1 MLARMAAQR
10 RGSFRRRDALRGLIA
25 ASVLVA
31 TLGVVL
37 GIDALPGPLAGPGII
52 SGDVALV
59 DIQATRTATIPS
71 EAATEERREEARR
84 QVPPQ
89 YDYTFERAQAIA
101 QNQLAVFERTVG
113 PVDAAFS
120 AVLTPQSRRLALR
133 SALPEL
139 STQAHLTLAEMD
151 RSEWTALRGEMVRIL
166 DQAQRGEV
174 RDSLLPEARGGLTS
188 RVATRFAP
196 DQRALAGEILS
207 PLLVANSTFDAA
219 ATERARTE
227 AAARVDQV
235 RFSVQRGEVIV
246 RAGDRLDEV
255 AREKLAFFGLLEPRA
270 DPARAA
276 GWLLLAA
283 LVVALLLGWLW
294 RFRPQFWHRSNA
306 LILVGLV
313 LVAVVLALKVTS
325 DRSLVPFIV
334 PAAAAGLIIAVL
346 LDSTAATIVTAIIAV
361 LAGAVVGTVEFT
373 TYVLVG
379 GMVGIIA
386 IRKGERLGMFVQAA
400 VAMAVVNVAVVTLFT
415 LLGDRDFAGLFE
427 LWGAGVVAA
436 VGSAVAAAGSF
447 VVVGNIFGIT
457 TSFQLLELANPSQ
470 PLLRRLLL
478 ETPGTYHHSLMVGN
492 LAERAAEAIDADPL
506 LVRVAAY
513 YHDIG
518 KLANPLAFIENQAGS
533 ENIHDELTAE
543 QSVSLLKA
551 HVANGIDLAYHFKLP
566 KSIIPFIPQ
575 HHGTALM
582 SYFFA
587 RAKEKAVEAAGARP
601 GTPQALTAE
610 ASVEVAR
617 FRHAGPKPQSK
628 EAAILMLADSVEAS
642 VRSLTSQDEPA
653 IRAMVQR
660 MIRERLEDGQFDEC
674 DLTLRDLELIRE
686 AFVQQLLGMYHRR
699 IEYPQNKIVEIE
711 SRRPASSGSGN

>member
-1 MLARMAAQR
+1 MLARSAVQR
-10 RGSFRRRDALRGLIA
+10 QGAFTRRDAIRALIA
-25 ASVLVA
+25 ATLLIA
-31 TLGVVL
+31 TLGLIMGV
-37 GIDALPGPLAGPGII
+37 DALPGPLAGPGIVA
-52 SGDVALV
+52 GDVALV
-59 DIQATRTATIPS
+59 DVEAPRTATIPS
-71 EAATEERREEARR
+71 DAATEQRREEARLA
-84 QVPPQ
+84 VPPQ

-101 QNQLAVFERTVG
+101 EAQLAQFEETVE
-113 PVDAAFS
+113 PVDAAFN
-120 AVLTPQSRRLALR
+120 AILTPDSRAMALR
-133 SALPEL
+133 GALPDI
-139 STQAHLTLAEMD
+139 STQARLTLAAME
-151 RSEWTALRGEMVRIL
+151 RPEWTALRGEMVRVL
-166 DQAQRGEV
+166 DQAQRAQV
-174 RDSLLPEARGGLTS
+174 RDSLLAEARGGLST
-188 RVATRFAP
+188 RVATRFPA
-196 DQRALAGEILS
+196 DQRALAAEILA
-207 PLLVANSTFDAA
+207 PLLVANSTYDAA
-219 ATERARTE
+219 ETERAREE

-235 RFSVQRGEVIV
+235 RFSVQRGEIIV
-246 RAGDRLDEV
+246 RAGERIDEQV
-255 AREKLAFFGLLEPRA
+255 REKLDFYGLLEPRA
-270 DPARAA
+270 NPARAA

-283 LVVALLLGWLW
+283 VVGAVLLGWFW

-306 LILVGLV
+306 LLLVGLV
-313 LVAVVLALKVTS
+313 IVAAALALKATG

-346 LDSTAATIVTAIIAV
+346 LDSTVATIVSALIAV
-361 LAGAVVGTVEFT
+361 IAGAIVGTVEFG
-373 TYVLVG
+373 TYVLAG
-379 GMVGIIA
+379 NLVGIIA
-386 IRKGERLGMFVQAA
+386 IRRGERLGNFVQAA
-400 VAMAVVNVAVVTLFT
+400 AAMSVVNVAVVTMFT
-415 LLGDRDFAGLFE
+415 LVGDRDTTGLVE
-427 LWGAGVVAA
+427 LWGAGVLAA
-436 VGSAVAAAGSF
+436 LGSAVAAAGSF
-447 VVVGNIFGIT
+447 VVLGNLFGIT

-506 LVRVAAY
+506 LARVAAY

-518 KLANPLAFIENQAGS
+518 KLSNPLAFIENQAGN
-533 ENIHDELTAE
+533 ENIHDELTPE

-566 KSIIPFIPQ
+566 KAIIPYIPQ

-587 RAKEKAVEAAGARP
+587 RAKERAVEAAGARP
-601 GTPQALTAE
+601 GTPQARAAGATVDPA
-610 ASVEVAR
+610 AY
-617 FRHAGPKPQSK
+617 RHAGPKPQTK

-660 MIRERLEDGQFDEC
+660 IIRERLEDGQFDEC

-711 SRRPASSGSGN
+711 SRRPANTGTGA